1 MSINQQIFVSLV
13 VLGILYFLSMQF
25 NRYID
30 TRRELFDGETATWV
44 VVGVSYTMIGA
55 MFLVLLWWHELQAI
69 AAPWQAAVSI
79 TGVIILCFV
88 ASGIPMY
95 IGDAVRAHNR
105 RKEQGG
111 D

>member
-1 MSINQQIFVSLV
+1 MSIYQQIFVSLV

-30 TRRELFDGETATWV
+30 TRRELFDGETAVWV
-44 VVGVSYTMIGA
+44 IVGTAYTLVGA

-69 AAPWQAAVSI
+69 SAPWQAAATI
-79 TGVIILCFV
+79 TGTVLLCFV
-88 ASGIPMY
+88 ASGIPMT

-105 RKEQGG
+105 RKENGG

>member
-1 MSINQQIFVSLV
+1 MSIYQQIFVSLV

-30 TRRELFDGETATWV
+30 TKREQYDGETATWV
-44 VVGVSYTMIGA
+44 VIGVTYTLIGS

-69 AAPWQAAVSI
+69 NAPWQAAVTI
-79 TGVIILCFV
+79 AGVVLLCFV

-95 IGDAVRAHNR
+95 VGDAVRAHNR
-105 RKEQGG
+105 RKENGG